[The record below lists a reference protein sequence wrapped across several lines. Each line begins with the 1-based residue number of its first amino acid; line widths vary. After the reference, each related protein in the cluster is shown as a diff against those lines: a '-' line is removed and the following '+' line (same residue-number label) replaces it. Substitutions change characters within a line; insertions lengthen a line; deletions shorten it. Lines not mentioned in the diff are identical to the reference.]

1 MEEILMVGRARGVNL
16 GSDVVKRMVSDN
28 VDQTAPEVIAS
39 MHKAILEG
47 KPSELDDQT
56 GAVVRMGRELDI
68 PTPTND
74 FIYAALLPMELKACG
89 RI

>member
-1 MEEILMVGRARGVNL
+1 VNL
-16 GSDVVKRMVSDN
+16 GNDVVNRIVSNNIDR
-28 VDQTAPEVIAS
+28 TAADVIAS

-56 GAVVRMGRELDI
+56 GAVIRMGRKLGI

-74 FIYAALLPMELKACG
+74 FIYAALLPMELKARG

>member
-1 MEEILMVGRARGVNL
+1 VNL
-16 GSDVVKRMVSDN
+16 GDDVVKNLLGNN
-28 VDQTAPEVIAS
+28 VDRTQEDVIAS

-56 GAVVRMGRELDI
+56 GAVIRMGDELGI
-68 PTPTND
+68 LTPTNE
-74 FIYAALLPMELKACG
+74 FIYAALLPMELKARG